1 MVYPLN
7 PLMTLPASYARCHD
21 AACPQRTSCLRWLE
35 RDTGGERT
43 SHVATL
49 RFLAGICHGYIS
61 TATPPPEAP

>member
-1 MVYPLN
+1 
-7 PLMTLPASYARCHD
+7 MTLLNDIARCHD

-49 RFLAGICHGYIS
+49 RFLAGDCLNRIP
-61 TATPPPEAP
+61 TTPPSEPQ